1 MATISDALRYM
12 ADREVQ
18 ITQRQRQGMQY
29 ALSLAQFQAEKSFR
43 EKQFQQ
49 QVFQTTLS
57 RQYEINEEALGQE
70 IGSFTQRLVS
80 STDVMT
86 SRSYAD
92 DKEGNDLKR
101 YQKALMKN
109 GFSTEDSNTVMAVLS
124 GYHSESPEMAKHAQR
139 VAANLALKIGSE
151 YSQAKKL
158 QSADYWESTTGKAWV
173 SAGLIGGDTE
183 EERSLNEMSL
193 NNISGAMQNK
203 SSINNEFLQMIEG
216 DYELDDTL
224 YDMATPEMEEE
235 FLGTATTDPQAP
247 VQTVV
252 TLNEWKSK
260 TNRKIEELE
269 RERNNL
275 EVRLGV
281 GGDVDEQI
289 LANEAE
295 MKTAQDDLA
304 GIDVLM
310 APAEKEQKLQHLI
323 DIARGESDF
332 IPGRGRRHYLKKAF
346 KSGEISQQTYD
357 DLLYIANEGRRRDL
371 EKAGLEPY

>member
-1 MATISDALRYM
+1 
-12 ADREVQ
+12 
-18 ITQRQRQGMQY
+18 
-29 ALSLAQFQAEKSFR
+29 
-43 EKQFQQ
+43 
-49 QVFQTTLS
+49 
-57 RQYEINEEALGQE
+57 
-70 IGSFTQRLVS
+70 
-80 STDVMT
+80 
-86 SRSYAD
+86 
-92 DKEGNDLKR
+92 
-101 YQKALMKN
+101 
-109 GFSTEDSNTVMAVLS
+109 
-124 GYHSESPEMAKHAQR
+124 
-139 VAANLALKIGSE
+139 
-151 YSQAKKL
+151 
-158 QSADYWESTTGKAWV
+158 
-173 SAGLIGGDTE
+173 
-183 EERSLNEMSL
+183 
-193 NNISGAMQNK
+193 
-203 SSINNEFLQMIEG
+203 
-216 DYELDDTL
+216 
-224 YDMATPEMEEE
+224 MATPEMEEE

-310 APAEKEQKLQHLI
+310 GPAEKEQKLQHLI